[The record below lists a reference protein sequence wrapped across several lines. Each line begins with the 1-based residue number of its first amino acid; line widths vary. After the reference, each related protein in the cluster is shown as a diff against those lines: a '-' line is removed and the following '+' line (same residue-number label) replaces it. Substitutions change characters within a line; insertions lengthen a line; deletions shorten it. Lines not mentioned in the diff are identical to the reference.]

1 VRRER
6 LRDGAVSERDALS
19 QGAQAAVKELR
30 TAADMVRW
38 CASRFN
44 ENGLHFGH
52 GTRDAVEEGVALV
65 LHTLNLA
72 APLAP
77 EMFAARLTRSEREQ
91 VTALAL
97 ERIRSRKP
105 LPYLTGEAWF
115 AGLAFQV
122 DERVLIPRSPLA
134 EWIERGFEPFVD
146 AATVRQVVDVGT
158 GSGCIAVAC
167 AMAFP
172 AAAVDA
178 VDCSGEALQVAAQN
192 LARHGLEARVRLL
205 HGDLLEPCPGPYD
218 IIVSNPPYV
227 GTTEFTGLPAE
238 YGHEPAGALR
248 SGPDGMDAVRVL
260 LRQSAGYLT
269 ENGVLVVEVGN
280 TEARV
285 RRAFPRLP
293 CVWLSF
299 ARGGGGVFLLT
310 AAQLRAAD
318 LG

>member
-1 VRRER
+1 
-6 LRDGAVSERDALS
+6 VSERDALS

-30 TAADMVRW
+30 TVADMVRW

-44 ENGLHFGH
+44 EYGLHFGH
-52 GTRDAVEEGVALV
+52 GTRDAVEEGLALV

-146 AATVRQVVDVGT
+146 AAAVRRVVDVGT

-178 VDCSGEALQVAAQN
+178 VDYSEEALQVAAQN
-192 LARHGLEARVRLL
+192 VARHGLEARVRLL
-205 HGDLLEPCPGPYD
+205 HGDLLEACPGPYD

-227 GTTEFTGLPAE
+227 PQASFLALPPE
-238 YGHEPAGALR
+238 YAHEPALALAA
-248 SGPDGMDAVRVL
+248 GDDGLDQVRRL
-260 LRQSAGYLT
+260 LQQAAARLSRDGI
-269 ENGVLVVEVGN
+269 VVVEVGEAAEALEQAF
-280 TEARV
+280 TEL
-285 RRAFPRLP
+285 AFT
-293 CVWLSF
+293 WLECE
-299 ARGGGGVFLLT
+299 RGGDGVFLLT
-310 AAQLRAAD
+310 AGQLAALRD
-318 LG
+318 GS